1 MTSETREEEREW
13 LREEFEEELGN
24 LADAARDTTWLVDGS
39 HARRDRAHAWLLA
52 RYDAMAAD
60 AERLDWLEEL
70 LDALL
75 TERDALA
82 QFAAKALDALRGVN
96 IGNHWDGGDAQA
108 AMLACGLLEP
118 FTATEACGEDCAC
131 AEIHDFPQ
139 ECYRLSALGQG
150 VRQTP

>member
-1 MTSETREEEREW
+1 MSRVETLLDTTCVLEAEYAREGPKRLEVRDATRKRD
-13 LREEFEEELGN
+13 L
-24 LADAARDTTWLVDGS
+24 AARAEL
-39 HARRDRAHAWLLA
+39 
-52 RYDAMAAD
+52 DA
-60 AERLDWLEEL
+60 L